1 MSKQHA
7 IVLIMV
13 MNTLLTLGLG
23 FAALVVVG
31 ILFGLGL
38 GLMVIVLG
46 LHITGAMYAQLVCQ
60 KHKLLSPLQFWLFAA
75 APAVVLSAWG
85 LILVL
90 YLDSISY
97 FTGFFAGLG
106 EFIFALCELVYAGA
120 FLVVL
125 GVALLIKSLIRRK
138 HTKKEPEK

>member
-7 IVLIMV
+7 IALLIV

-31 ILFGLGL
+31 LLFGPGL
-38 GLMVIVLG
+38 GLMIIVLG
-46 LHITGAMYAQLVCQ
+46 LHIVGAMFAQRVLL

-75 APAVVLSAWG
+75 APALVFSAAG
-85 LILVL
+85 FILVL
-90 YLDSISY
+90 YLDSIGY

-106 EFIFALCELVYAGA
+106 EFIFALCELVYSGA
-120 FLVVL
+120 FTVVL
-125 GVALLIKSLIRRK
+125 GVVLLIKSLIRRK
-138 HTKKEPEK
+138 HTKNE

>member
-7 IVLIMV
+7 IALLIV

-31 ILFGLGL
+31 ILFGPGL

-46 LHITGAMYAQLVCQ
+46 LHIVGAMFAQRVLL

-75 APAVVLSAWG
+75 APALVFSAAG
-85 LILVL
+85 FILVL
-90 YLDSISY
+90 YLDSIGY

-106 EFIFALCELVYAGA
+106 EFIFALCELVYSGA
-120 FLVVL
+120 FTVVL
-125 GVALLIKSLIRRK
+125 GVVLLIKSLIRRK
-138 HTKKEPEK
+138 HTKNE

>member
-1 MSKQHA
+1 MSKPHA
-7 IVLIMV
+7 IVLLIV

-23 FAALVVVG
+23 FAALMVVG

-46 LHITGAMYAQLVCQ
+46 LHIVGAMYAQLVCQ

-75 APAVVLSAWG
+75 APAVVLSAEG
-85 LILVL
+85 FILVL
-90 YLDSISY
+90 YLDSVGY

-106 EFIFALCELVYAGA
+106 EFLFTLSELVYSGA
-120 FLVVL
+120 FTVVL

-138 HTKKEPEK
+138 HTKTE

>member
-38 GLMVIVLG
+38 MVIVLG
-46 LHITGAMYAQLVCQ
+46 LHIVGAMYAQLVCQ

-75 APAVVLSAWG
+75 APAVVLSAAG
-85 LILVL
+85 FFLVL
-90 YLDSISY
+90 YLDSTGY

-106 EFIFALCELVYAGA
+106 EFIFALCELVYSGA